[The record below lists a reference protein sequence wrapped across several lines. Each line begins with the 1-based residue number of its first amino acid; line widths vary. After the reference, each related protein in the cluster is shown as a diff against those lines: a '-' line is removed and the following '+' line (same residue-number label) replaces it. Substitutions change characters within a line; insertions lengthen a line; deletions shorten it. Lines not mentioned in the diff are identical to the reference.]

1 MLGIKYQNSRR
12 RPIIP
17 GEEKLDKILEILER
31 LEKHHK
37 IVPDREI
44 TITDFESSLQAY
56 EEFAIE
62 ELDLEQITI
71 NNHKSTILG
80 FLNHSKGIIT
90 KETVKAYLDSKES
103 PSWKSNQVKALRKYT
118 RDHLKLGRWIEEFK
132 FSKVNIKPKITTL
145 PTNEQLAQFCISLP
159 SFEMQL
165 IFLIMLNSG
174 LRISEVLGLNNMH
187 VDLTTNMIDASNIHT
202 GKTKFSWI
210 SFVTKNT
217 SDLLQ
222 EYIIDGKFDLENG
235 DFLLFDISARS
246 IQQAFTKV
254 SKNMK
259 LPLHPHSLRTIFSEK
274 CREAKIDKEYIEA
287 FCGRTP
293 QGVLSQNYTNY
304 SPESLRKQYDKV
316 EPYLELSFEGI

>member
-1 MLGIKYQNSRR
+1 M
-12 RPIIP
+12 PF
-17 GEEKLDKILEILER
+17 EEILKKISSD
-31 LEKHHK
+31 LELIKKALK
-37 IVPDREI
+37 IVPDRDI
-44 TITDFESSLQAY
+44 TIADFESSLQAY
-56 EEFAIE
+56 EEFAID

-90 KETVKAYLDSKES
+90 KETVKAYLESKES
-103 PSWKSNQVKALRKYT
+103 SSWKSNQIKALRKYT
-118 RDHLKLGRWIEEFK
+118 RDYLKLGRWIEEFK
-132 FSKVNIKPKITTL
+132 FSKVKVKPKISTL
-145 PTNEQLAQFCISLP
+145 PTNKQLAQFCISLP

-165 IFLIMLNSG
+165 IFMIMLNSG